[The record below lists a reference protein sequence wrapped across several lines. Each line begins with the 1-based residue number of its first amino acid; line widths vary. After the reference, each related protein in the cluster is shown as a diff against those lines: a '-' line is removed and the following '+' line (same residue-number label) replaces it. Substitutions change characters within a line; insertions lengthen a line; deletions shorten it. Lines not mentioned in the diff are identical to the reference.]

1 MEKEEVKAKSLFMS
15 VYEVMEI
22 LDVSKNKAYDI
33 IRKLNKKLEKE
44 GYVIVAGKV
53 SRKYFEESVYM

>member
-1 MEKEEVKAKSLFMS
+1 MENEEIKAKSLFMN

-22 LDVSKNKAYDI
+22 LDVSKNKAYDVM
-33 IRKLNKKLEKE
+33 RKLNRKLEKE
-44 GYVIVAGKV
+44 GYVIVSGKV